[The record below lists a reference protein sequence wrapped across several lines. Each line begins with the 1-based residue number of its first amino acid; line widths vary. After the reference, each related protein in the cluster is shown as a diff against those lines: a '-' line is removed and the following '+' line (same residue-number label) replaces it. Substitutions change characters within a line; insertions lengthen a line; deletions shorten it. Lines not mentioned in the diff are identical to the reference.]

1 MNSSNFQTVLS
12 FRQEKAMSSINTH
25 TFLLITLFDSYDCF
39 LQSQFPTKS
48 DRRSVCLSAG
58 VETWI

>member
-1 MNSSNFQTVLS
+1 MNSTDFQSIPS
-12 FRQEKAMSSINTH
+12 FRQEKAMSH
-25 TFLLITLFDSYDCF
+25 TFLLITLFYSYDCF

-58 VETWI
+58 VETCV